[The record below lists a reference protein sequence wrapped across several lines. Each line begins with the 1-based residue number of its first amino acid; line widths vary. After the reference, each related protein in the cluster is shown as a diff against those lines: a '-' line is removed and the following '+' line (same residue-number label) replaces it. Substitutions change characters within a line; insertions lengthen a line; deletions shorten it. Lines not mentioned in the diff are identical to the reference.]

1 MYYYDLTIENGVIT
15 YIDDTDEAGCPLP
28 GILYIPKNATSFS
41 PDAWVSLGCK
51 ADGIL
56 VHPDNPVFSSA
67 HNCLLSKDGT
77 TLIKTC
83 KNSRISKLS
92 GLKTIGPNA
101 FQTVGADAEEEF
113 NLRIPSGV
121 QVLDYRALAVCA
133 ETVRIIVPSS
143 VIFID
148 LLAFMIHSDYTHIAF
163 EGDADLRIGTFGTAA
178 EAEDSGYELY
188 RSMPSVLY
196 PKADRIS
203 VSCPRGSKISAY
215 CKKYGIPEV

>member
-1 MYYYDLTIENGVIT
+1 MYCYDLTIEDGVIT
-15 YIDDTDEAGCPLP
+15 YIEDTDEAGSPLP
-28 GILYIPKNATSFS
+28 GILYIPKEATSFA
-41 PDAWVSLGCK
+41 PDAWISLGCM

-56 VHPDNPVFSSA
+56 VHPENPVFSSA

-83 KNSRISKLS
+83 KNSAVSKLT
-92 GLKTIGPNA
+92 GLKTLGRDA
-101 FQTVGADAEEEF
+101 FQTIGSEQEEF

-121 QVLDYRALAVCA
+121 QVLDYRSLAVCA

-148 LLAFMIHSDYTHIAF
+148 LLAFMIHSDYTNITF

-178 EAEDSGYELY
+178 EAEDSGYEVY
-188 RSMPSVLY
+188 RSMPAVLY

-203 VSCPRGSKISAY
+203 VSCPPNSKISAY